1 MAKFLIFEIEE
12 EFGSRA
18 IKISNEAV
26 RHYLTEEKFKHTLAK
41 NKDAVSL
48 NNEGLTDQQLHA
60 LTATATQEQLS
71 RIKGL

>member
-1 MAKFLIFEIEE
+1 MEE

-26 RHYLTEEKFKHTLAK
+26 KHYLTEEKFRHTIAK

-48 NNEGLTDQQLHA
+48 NNEGLNDQQLHA
-60 LTATATQEQLS
+60 LTTTASQEQLG

>member
-1 MAKFLIFEIEE
+1 MSKFLIFEMEE

-26 RHYLTEEKFKHTLAK
+26 RHYLTEEKFRHTLAK
-41 NKDAVSL
+41 NKDAVNL

-60 LTATATQEQLS
+60 TIAIANQEQRS
-71 RIKGL
+71 RIKGV